1 MQRRACIIAVGN
13 EVVHGFIVD
22 TNSAWLA
29 RELGE
34 LGFDVAYHLSVN
46 DREKEL
52 ARRLKAALDEGLFVI
67 TTGGVGPTVDD
78 RTRQASAK
86 ALGAELEL
94 DHDVLAK
101 LKERYAAMGRKF
113 PQGSER
119 QAMRPTGSIHINN
132 AFGTASC
139 FVSRHGEGGI
149 AVLPGI
155 PRELKGIWHE
165 EMRRAII
172 EEFGLHQRWFTREAR
187 VFGLPE
193 SDLNNR
199 VQSLLESDV
208 AEGAILVDD
217 AVMRLRWR
225 VLAESSEQAD
235 TVLDELIGAAKDE
248 LGDLVFA
255 EGDVSL
261 EEATVCQLLDRK
273 LKVACAE
280 SCTGGMIAHLLTN
293 VSGSSGTLL
302 ESAVTYSNDAKMRRL
317 GVKDETL
324 EAHGAVSRETAE
336 GMVTGVKKASGAD
349 LCVAVT
355 GIAGPDGGSAEKPVG
370 TVWLACAFG
379 KDVRSWQLRVPGDRE
394 LVKWRTARAAL
405 NTLRLTALHGRLPET
420 VTHWITPP
428 KSAG

>member
-46 DREKEL
+46 DREEEL
-52 ARRLKAALDEGLFVI
+52 VRRLKAALDEGLFVV
-67 TTGGVGPTVDD
+67 TTGGIGPTVDD
-78 RTRQASAK
+78 RTRQAAAK
-86 ALGAELEL
+86 ALGVELEL

-101 LKERYAAMGRKF
+101 LQERYAAMGRKF
-113 PQGSER
+113 PEGSER
-119 QAMRPTGSIHINN
+119 QAMRPAGSIHINN

-139 FVSRHGEGGI
+139 FVARHGEGGI
-149 AVLPGI
+149 AVVPGI
-155 PRELKGIWHE
+155 PRELKGIWGE
-165 EMRRAII
+165 EMRKAII
-172 EEFGLHQRWFTREAR
+172 EEFGLHQRWFSREVR

-199 VQSLLESDV
+199 VQALLENGE

-225 VLAESSEQAD
+225 VLAESQEQAD
-235 TVLDELIGAAKDE
+235 ETLRQLIDAAKAE

-255 EGDVSL
+255 EGDISL
-261 EEATVCQLLDRK
+261 EETTVRLLIDK
-273 LKVACAE
+273 GLKVACAE

-293 VSGSSGTLL
+293 VDGASSTLI
-302 ESAVTYSNDAKMRRL
+302 ESAVTYHNNAKMRRL
-317 GVKDETL
+317 GVKQATL

-336 GMVTGVKKASGAD
+336 EMAAGIKVESGAD

-355 GIAGPDGGSAEKPVG
+355 GIAGPGGGSDEKPVG

-379 KDVRSWQLRVPGDRE
+379 DQVKSWLLRVPGDRE
-394 LVKWRTARAAL
+394 LVKWRAARAAI
-405 NTLRLTALHGRLPET
+405 NTLRLTALHGELPDIIM
-420 VTHWITPP
+420 HWMTPP
-428 KSAG
+428 

>member
-46 DREKEL
+46 DREEEL
-52 ARRLKAALDEGLFVI
+52 TQRLSAALDEGLFVV
-67 TTGGVGPTVDD
+67 TTGGIGPTVDD
-78 RTRQASAK
+78 RTRQAAAK
-86 ALGAELEL
+86 ALGVELEL

-101 LKERYAAMGRKF
+101 LQERYAAMGRKF
-113 PQGSER
+113 PEGSER
-119 QAMRPTGSIHINN
+119 QTMRPAGSIHINN

-139 FVSRHGEGGI
+139 FVARHGEGGI

-155 PRELKGIWHE
+155 PRELKGIWAE
-165 EMRRAII
+165 EMRKAII
-172 EEFGLHQRWFTREAR
+172 EEFGLHERWFSREVR

-199 VQSLLESDV
+199 VQALLENGE

-225 VLAESSEQAD
+225 VLAESQEQAD
-235 TVLDELIGAAKDE
+235 ETLGKLIDAAKAE

-255 EGDVSL
+255 EGDISL
-261 EEATVCQLLDRK
+261 EETTVRLLIDK
-273 LKVACAE
+273 GLKVACAE

-293 VSGSSGTLL
+293 VDGSSGTLI
-302 ESAVTYSNDAKMRRL
+302 ESAVTYHNDAKLRRL
-317 GVKDETL
+317 GVKQTTL

-336 GMVTGVKKASGAD
+336 EMAAGIKVESGAD

-355 GIAGPDGGSAEKPVG
+355 GIAGPGGGSDEKPVG
-370 TVWLACAFG
+370 TVWLACAYG
-379 KDVRSWQLRVPGDRE
+379 DQVKSWLLRVPGDRE
-394 LVKWRTARAAL
+394 LVKWRTARAAI
-405 NTLRLTALHGRLPET
+405 NTLRLTALHGELPDIIM
-420 VTHWITPP
+420 HWMTPP
-428 KSAG
+428 